1 MIEMTETV
9 DDLHIVVATWE
20 RGTGYPL
27 GVFRD
32 WIGSLGM

>member
-1 MIEMTETV
+1 MIERTETV
-9 DDLHIVVATWE
+9 DDLHIDVATRE

-32 WIGSLGM
+32 WIGNLGV